1 MTKRFGWW
9 FAAGAVL
16 LTAAAIALGIDSES
30 SVAGVVVVLALLWA
44 AASAFVLAWRIWRW
58 MTYRVGV
65 RLFISYV
72 LLGILPF
79 VFFAAFA
86 AVSTPRSTS
95 GRRCGGFVG
104 IS

>member
-1 MTKRFGWW
+1 M
-9 FAAGAVL
+9 
-16 LTAAAIALGIDSES
+16 
-30 SVAGVVVVLALLWA
+30 VLALLWA
-44 AASAFVLAWRIWRW
+44 AASAFGLAWRIWRW

-86 AVSTPRSTS
+86 AVGLYILAGQYTS
-95 GRRCGGFVG
+95 VRFGSSG
-104 IS
+104 